1 MSNENGVVFDYAVPR
16 ASLGTL
22 GKIAFDGW
30 AGRVTAAGEPFQS
43 FFAPDEL
50 VRHLGTMGFRHIE
63 DLDGE
68 QINARYFANRT
79 DRLRVAGGLGR
90 LLCARG

>member
-1 MSNENGVVFDYAVPR
+1 MTPTLSLPLVLSSMVEQLMRGATHRDSLRYATGQAVV
-16 ASLGTL
+16 
-22 GKIAFDGW
+22 
-30 AGRVTAAGEPFQS
+30 QS

-79 DRLRVAGGLGR
+79 DRLRVADGLGR